1 MEDEKVM
8 ASLMRLFRR
17 EEPVAEKLYRAV
29 VARARD
35 SEWFVAGEVPDTLEG
50 RFSVLATLLALTDV
64 RLERGGEQARFAS
77 VSLAETFV
85 GDMDAQHRQLG
96 TGDPVMGKKV
106 GGLVGA
112 LGGRVGA
119 WRRVVDGAESWTA
132 VTARSVYRGEPKNAD
147 ALDYVERR
155 LRDYWA
161 GLEAT
166 PDEALIAG
174 ALA

>member
-1 MEDEKVM
+1 
-8 ASLMRLFRR
+8 
-17 EEPVAEKLYRAV
+17 
-29 VARARD
+29 
-35 SEWFVAGEVPDTLEG
+35 
-50 RFSVLATLLALTDV
+50 
-64 RLERGGEQARFAS
+64 
-77 VSLAETFV
+77 
-85 GDMDAQHRQLG
+85 
-96 TGDPVMGKKV
+96 
-106 GGLVGA
+106 
-112 LGGRVGA
+112 
-119 WRRVVDGAESWTA
+119 VVDGAESWTA

>member
-1 MEDEKVM
+1 M

-17 EEPVAEKLYRAV
+17 EEPIADRLYRAV

-35 SEWFVAGEVPDTLEG
+35 PRWYVAGEVPDTLEG

-64 RLERGGEQARFAS
+64 RLERGAEAARFAS
-77 VSLAETFV
+77 VSLAEAFV
-85 GDMDAQHRQLG
+85 ADMDAQHRQLG

-119 WRRVVDGAESWTA
+119 WRRAVDGAESWTA
-132 VTARSVYRGEPKNAD
+132 VTARSVYRGTAPNPD
-147 ALDYVERR
+147 ALDFVERR

-174 ALA
+174 TLA

>member
-1 MEDEKVM
+1 M

-17 EEPVAEKLYRAV
+17 EEPVADKLYRAV

-35 SEWFVAGEVPDTLEG
+35 PQWFTAGEVPDTLEG
-50 RFSVLATLLALTDV
+50 RFSMLATLLALTDV
-64 RLERGGEQARFAS
+64 RLERGGEAARFAS
-77 VSLAETFV
+77 VGLAEAFI
-85 GDMDAQHRQLG
+85 GDMEAQHRQLG

-119 WRRVVDGAESWTA
+119 WRGAVDGAESWTA
-132 VTARSVYRGEPKNAD
+132 VTARSVYRGATRNPD
-147 ALDYVERR
+147 ALDFVERR

-174 ALA
+174 TLS

>member
-1 MEDEKVM
+1 M

-17 EEPVAEKLYRAV
+17 EQPVADKLYRAV

-35 SEWFVAGEVPDTLEG
+35 PMWYVAGEVPDTLEG
-50 RFSVLATLLALTDV
+50 RFSVLATLLALTDL
-64 RLERGGEQARFAS
+64 RLERGGEAARFAS
-77 VSLAETFV
+77 VSLAEAFID
-85 GDMDAQHRQLG
+85 DMEAQHRQLG

-112 LGGRVGA
+112 LGGRLGA
-119 WRRVVDGAESWTA
+119 WRRAVDGTESWTA
-132 VTARSVYRGEPKNAD
+132 VTGRSVYRGEAKNAD
-147 ALDYVERR
+147 ALDFAERR

-166 PDEALIAG
+166 VDEALIAG
-174 ALA
+174 TLA